1 MSIETL
7 KYIADVM
14 ESLGLPYDFVV
25 WNGEQV
31 PDPYWIGEYAETEP
45 LTEDGLQ
52 ESTFILTGTTR
63 ESWLSLEQAKTKIKN
78 RFPPVTGDT
87 AILDNGSGVAIFY
100 TDAFPVP
107 AEDGD
112 YKRIQINLRVKE
124 WSVN

>member
-45 LTEDGLQ
+45 MSEDGLQ

-63 ESWLSLEQAKTKIKN
+63 ESWFSLEQAKTKIKN
-78 RFPPVTGDT
+78 RFPPVNGDT

-100 TDAFPVP
+100 SDAFPVP
-107 AEDGD
+107 TEDGD
-112 YKRIQINLRVKE
+112 YKRIQINLRIKE

>member
-1 MSIETL
+1 MSSEVL
-7 KYIADVM
+7 KYIADIM
-14 ESLGLPYDFVV
+14 AALGLPYDVIM

-45 LTEDGLQ
+45 MSEDGLQ

-63 ESWLSLEQAKTKIKN
+63 ESWFSLEQAKTKIKN
-78 RFPPVTGDT
+78 RFPPVNGDT

-100 TDAFPVP
+100 SDAFPVP
-107 AEDGD
+107 TEDGD
-112 YKRIQINLRVKE
+112 YKRIQINLRIKE

>member
-1 MSIETL
+1 MSIAIL
-7 KYIADVM
+7 KYIADAM
-14 ESLGLPYDFVV
+14 ETLGLPYDFAV

-45 LTEDGLQ
+45 MTEDGLQ

-63 ESWLSLEQAKTKIKN
+63 ESWLSLEQAKTKIRN
-78 RFPPVTGDT
+78 RFPPVDGDT

-100 TDAFPVP
+100 SDAFPVP
-107 AEDGD
+107 TEDGD
-112 YKRIQINLRVKE
+112 YKRIQINLRIKE

>member
-45 LTEDGLQ
+45 MSEDGLQ

-78 RFPPVTGDT
+78 RFPPVNGDT

>member
-78 RFPPVTGDT
+78 RFPPVNGDT